1 MKRLT
6 PHEFIKKA
14 KSIHG
19 DRYDYSRIKYVYAT
33 EKVSITCKEHGLFL
47 QSPLNHLKGQGCPKC
62 ARNLISDRN
71 RASVGHFINKANNI
85 HNNKYNYD
93 KVDYKNAR
101 TKVII
106 TCSTHGDF
114 TQTPTNHLRNH
125 GCPVCS
131 GNKKSDKVD
140 FIEKAIKVHGDKYNY
155 DKVDYKNARTKVIIT
170 CIYHGDFKQTPNN
183 HLRGNGC
190 PRCSESRGEKAIGE
204 TLKEKN
210 IQYEHEYRFKNLNRL
225 PYDFC
230 IFINNKI
237 GLIEYQGEQHYKT
250 IKFSHSD
257 TRKLE
262 EIIKRD
268 RIKSNFADKQKIPLL
283 VISYENYNEIKRL
296 VENFIRKYF
305 E

>member
-106 TCSTHGDF
+106 TCIH
-114 TQTPTNHLRNH
+114 
-125 GCPVCS
+125 
-131 GNKKSDKVD
+131 
-140 FIEKAIKVHGDKYNY
+140 
-155 DKVDYKNARTKVIIT
+155 
-170 CIYHGDFKQTPNN
+170 HGDFKQTPNN

-296 VENFIRKYF
+296 VENLIRKYF